1 MKVCTRCGV
10 EKEFS
15 EFHKRAA
22 MSDGHKSE
30 CKACTRFYQ
39 KQKYDSGE
47 SRSTIYMRQYG
58 ITVEEY
64 DQMVEEQNG
73 CCKICGIDEPG
84 GNRKRFSIDH
94 NHETGEVRGLLCGS
108 CNAALGLFKD
118 NPTILQSAFNYLSTN
133 GHYGKTS
140 EGE

>member
-1 MKVCTRCGV
+1 MSKICTKCGI
-10 EKEFS
+10 EKELNQ
-15 EFHKRAA
+15 FHKRSA

-30 CKACTRFYQ
+30 CKECTSFYQ

-47 SRSTIYMRQYG
+47 IRSAIYMRQYG

-73 CCKICGIDEPG
+73 RCKICGTDEPG

-94 NHETGEVRGLLCGS
+94 NHKTGEVRGLLCNP

-118 NPTILQSAFNYLSTN
+118 NPTILQSALTYLSTN
-133 GHYGKTS
+133 GHYGTT
-140 EGE
+140 